1 MPGLY
6 EKLYRQDQKGFK
18 YGPENHLK
26 NCLNNVMLLNCLPGQ
41 VEGVVH
47 DLRPVG
53 LVELVAVGVEAPC
66 DVFPVVPVVVDPIIP
81 CIGPAIGHI

>member
-1 MPGLY
+1 MLGLY
-6 EKLYRQDQKGFK
+6 EKLYCQDQKGFK
-18 YGPENHLK
+18 NGPENHPK

-53 LVELVAVGVEAPC
+53 LVELVAVGVEAPRN
-66 DVFPVVPVVVDPIIP
+66 VFPVVPVVVDPVIP
-81 CIGPAIGHI
+81 CIGPGYG